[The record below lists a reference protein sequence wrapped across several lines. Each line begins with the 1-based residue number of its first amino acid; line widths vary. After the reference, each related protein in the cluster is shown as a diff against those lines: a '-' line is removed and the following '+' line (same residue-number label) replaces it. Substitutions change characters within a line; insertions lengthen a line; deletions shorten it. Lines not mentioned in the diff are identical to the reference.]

1 MESISHLLTALK
13 AFLILVGI
21 LYAFLGQPL
30 MVLNE
35 LRKDSGIEFRGLWF
49 IGTLILGPF
58 VTVPFGMFF
67 TENAWLKK
75 ASQVA
80 GVILLIVTV
89 LYLKFGAGLG
99 LADTSGPL

>member
-1 MESISHLLTALK
+1 MESISHLFTALK
-13 AFLILVGI
+13 AFLILIGI

-30 MVLNE
+30 IVLNE
-35 LRKDSGIEFRGLWF
+35 LRRDSDIEFRVLWV

-67 TENAWLKK
+67 TYKNWIKQ

-80 GVILLIVTV
+80 GVILIIVTI
-89 LYLKFGAGLG
+89 LYLRYGVGLG
-99 LADTSGPL
+99 LADTGPL